1 MRSERGAFRHG
12 TRRLTVL
19 FALSCLTPLC
29 ALSATAVASTPDHS
43 VSPGPAQAVTP
54 PVLLNTAARS
64 NAAENGL
71 VHAAV
76 ELRNCRLAHP
86 ARCTRAWQAFR
97 RAGNALAG
105 AERALAQVVGATGQ
119 HASVAN
125 TALVGAPRLTVAGY
139 KLHWTRLARVRAYIL
154 RRQVRAQKAQYSLV
168 KGTSAEPA
176 PVPGAG
182 VSYSVKAATYQS
194 AWSPVQVIPYRAPEL
209 ANWRA
214 APVVTVTGQTLS
226 WPAIARVTSYIVET
240 KVGGISPQDVV
251 LNANKLSPTGI
262 AGTTVHYRVRT
273 AVYGSTWSAEAA
285 IAFPKE
291 APKVEEPKTE
301 PPKTE
306 PPKTEPPKTE
316 PPKAEPPKTEPPK
329 TEEPKTETPKTEAP
343 APELGLPFVK
353 GIVED
358 PAGWGEGAAP
368 KIGTEIHTLG
378 AEWVRIDLPWKE
390 VMPSPG
396 VYNWSNFD
404 NTVRVTEA
412 MGLHI
417 LPILGYAPS
426 WTTPTNAAGYAEF
439 VAAAVARYGPGT
451 TANLQWFELWNEP
464 YFSYAWS
471 NKMPEPEAY
480 ARDVV
485 AASEAAKRISPTAK
499 FLIAGE
505 YADGEQTGGTS
516 QWETAWN
523 TDMFLAEPNLGKW
536 VDGVAVHPYG
546 DDPSM
551 PVASPGAFRDASGGW
566 SFQRIDSIHEQFTS
580 HGVNVPFWIT
590 EVGWSTREM
599 SEAQQAHDYEDLI
612 TQVKLRPW
620 VRAMFPYCLRE
631 FQEHPESNESQ
642 TGLLLFG
649 TEQPKLAF
657 YTLEQWYHTSIT

>member
-12 TRRLTVL
+12 ARRLTVL
-19 FALSCLTPLC
+19 FAVSALTPLC
-29 ALSATAVASTPDHS
+29 ALSATAVAGTPNHSSTA
-43 VSPGPAQAVTP
+43 GFTQAATP
-54 PVLLNTAARS
+54 RVLLKAAARS
-64 NAAENGL
+64 SAADNGL
-71 VHAAV
+71 VYTAIG
-76 ELRNCRLAHP
+76 LRNCRLAHTHHP
-86 ARCTRAWQAFR
+86 ALCTRARQAFK
-97 RAGNALAG
+97 RAGRALTG
-105 AERALAQVVGATGQ
+105 AERVLAQVVSATGKRNAL
-119 HASVAN
+119 ASS
-125 TALVGAPRLTVAGY
+125 ALVGAPRLTVSGY
-139 KLHWTRLARVRAYIL
+139 RLHWTRMARAHAYVL
-154 RRQVRAQKAQYSLV
+154 RRQVRAQKAQYSVV
-168 KGTSAEPA
+168 KGTSAEPP

-182 VSYSVKAATYQS
+182 VSYSVRAATYR
-194 AWSPVQVIPYRAPEL
+194 AVWSPVQVIPYRAPEWV
-209 ANWRA
+209 NERA
-214 APVVTVTGQTLS
+214 APVVTVTGESLS
-226 WPAIARVTSYIVET
+226 WTDIAKVTSYIVET
-240 KVGGISPQDVV
+240 KASGISPQDAVV
-251 LNANKLSPTGI
+251 AATTLSPTGT
-262 AGTTVHYRVRT
+262 AGTTVRYRVRT
-273 AVYGSTWSAEAA
+273 AIYGSAWSPEVAVF
-285 IAFPKE
+285 FPKE
-291 APKVEEPKTE
+291 EPKAEEPKAE
-301 PPKTE
+301 E
-306 PPKTEPPKTE
+306 
-316 PPKAEPPKTEPPK
+316 PKAEEPKA
-329 TEEPKTETPKTEAP
+329 EEPKAQAP
-343 APELGLPFVK
+343 PAAEFGLPFVK

-396 VYNWSNFD
+396 VYDWSNFD

-426 WTTPTNAAGYAEF
+426 WTSPTNAAGYAEF

-451 TANLQWFELWNEP
+451 AANLQWFELWNEP

-485 AASEAAKRISPTAK
+485 AASEAARKIAPSAK
-499 FLIAGE
+499 FLVAGE

-523 TDMFLAEPNLGKW
+523 TDMFIAEPDLGKW

-546 DDPSM
+546 DDPSL
-551 PVASPGAFRDASGGW
+551 PVTGPGAFRDATGGW

-620 VRAMFPYCLRE
+620 VRALFPYCLRE

-657 YTLEQWYHTSIT
+657 YTLEQWYHTAIA